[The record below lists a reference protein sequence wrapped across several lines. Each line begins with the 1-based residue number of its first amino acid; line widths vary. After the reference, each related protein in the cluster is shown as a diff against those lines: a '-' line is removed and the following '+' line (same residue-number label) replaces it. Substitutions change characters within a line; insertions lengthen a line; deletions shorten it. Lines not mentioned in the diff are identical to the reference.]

1 MGVKNLLSCFLF
13 LCFICTTN
21 SLLAQS
27 PSASFSVN
35 NTNQCITGNSF
46 SFTNT
51 STGLL
56 TYNWD
61 FGDSTYS
68 TNTNTTK
75 VYSIAKDYN
84 VTLIATDTSGIKYYY
99 SQKITVNPLP
109 VMSFNVLAGAI
120 TGTSYNFISTSSVTS
135 GYITSYQWSFGDG
148 TTATGPNPY
157 KSYSAIG
164 TYNITLTGTTNA
176 GCTNSITTPVTINIS
191 NVANAPAAF
200 TVNTIDQCFTNNNYV
215 FTNTTPVN
223 GNEIYLWEFGDGTTA
238 TTQNAQKN
246 YSAAG
251 LYIVKL
257 TIIRNNDTSRASQQV
272 SVYPKPTVNFT
283 ALSSQSEGKSFS
295 FLSTSSVAF
304 GTPTY
309 FWDFG
314 DGSTSTLSNPTKLY
328 AATGS
333 YNVKLIVTNTT
344 GCADSS
350 TQTITTCPT
359 ITAGFTATSTGGVC
373 TYNNSY
379 SFTNTSNASSGTTSY
394 SWSFG
399 DGTTYS
405 GNTPPSK
412 SYNVFGDYVVKMVAT
427 NTNGSCIVKD
437 STTQYIT
444 IYPKPKVDYTL
455 YLNTELQT
463 LNVADT
469 LKKCFTNGNDFS
481 FISTSSI
488 GRGIMLYK
496 WDFGTTAI
504 TYRDGND
511 TFVNPR
517 IIFQTDGLY
526 PVKLKVTSLEGC
538 TDSITYYFKLV
549 TPPIPS
555 FTSIIHYS
563 TPDSLYVPSVQLN
576 NTTVYSGVSTIHY
589 EWSDGGY
596 NNATLYNTNAWNP
609 TYTKG
614 GNYTITLKAV
624 ADGIAGCENSV
635 SNNIQFYVKP
645 SAEFNIASYAY
656 DASGNPLLTFN
667 NISNLTETSPS
678 LSYLWNFGD
687 GATSN
692 AVNPIHTYSSANGI
706 TNVTLTVTNN
716 NGGLQN
722 SITHTVFVAAK
733 PTAIIG
739 VHIDTVITA
748 GGTTYYIQPK
758 NLSTI
763 PSGSIAITNWTYTIQ
778 SPIGTIASTYAS
790 GDIATGTLPTQIAIS
805 ASSTYQISINLTV
818 TSNLGMTDATT
829 AIVGSATNSGYTTF
843 SNTPISNTLP
853 SLSNVLSVNNR
864 TAALTTVP
872 LVIYPNPA
880 QSFINVN
887 FAPGSTKYAT
897 INIYTTT
904 GALLLSQKEIINN
917 IIYHKAKVNVSA
929 LQKGNYFIEII
940 DATLNKIGS
949 ALLKKE

>member
-1 MGVKNLLSCFLF
+1 MRAKNLLYYFLF
-13 LCFICTTN
+13 FCFITIAN
-21 SLLAQS
+21 SSLAQS
-27 PSASFSVN
+27 PNVSFTVN
-35 NTNQCITGNSF
+35 NTSQCLIGNSF
-46 SFTNT
+46 SFNNT
-51 STGLL
+51 STGIL

-61 FGDSTYS
+61 FGDSTYA
-68 TNTNTTK
+68 TNTNVTK
-75 VYSIAKDYN
+75 VYTIAKDYN
-84 VTLIATDTSGIKYYY
+84 VTLIATDTAGIKYYY
-99 SQKITVNPLP
+99 SQKVTVNPLP
-109 VMSFNVLAGAI
+109 QMSFNVLPGAI

-135 GYITSYQWSFGDG
+135 GYIASYQWNFGDG
-148 TTATGPNPY
+148 TTATGTNPY

-200 TVNTIDQCFTNNNYV
+200 TVNTINQCFTNNNYV

-246 YSAAG
+246 YTAAG

-257 TIIRNNDTSRASQQV
+257 TIIRNSDTSRASQQV
-272 SVYPKPTVNFT
+272 SVYPKPTVSFT

-309 FWDFG
+309 FWNFG
-314 DGSTSTLSNPTKLY
+314 DGTTSTLSNPTKLY
-328 AATGS
+328 ATMGS
-333 YNVKLIVTNTT
+333 YNVKLVVTNTT

-350 TQTITTCPT
+350 TQTITTCPS
-359 ITAGFTATSTGGVC
+359 ITAGFNATSTNGIC

-379 SFTNTSNASSGTTSY
+379 SFTNTSSASSGTTSY
-394 SWSFG
+394 DWNFG

-405 GNTPPSK
+405 GTTPPAK
-412 SYNVFGDYVVKMVAT
+412 SYSIFGDYVVKMVAT
-427 NTNGSCIVKD
+427 NTNGFCVIKD

-444 IYPKPKVDYTL
+444 IYPKPKVDYIL

-463 LNVADT
+463 LNIADT
-469 LKKCFTNGNDFS
+469 LKKCFNNGNDFS

-488 GRGIMLYK
+488 GRGTMLYK

-555 FTSIIHYS
+555 FISVINYS
-563 TPDSLYVPSVQLN
+563 TPDSLYIPAVQLN
-576 NTTVYSGVSTIHY
+576 NTTVYNGVSTIHY

-596 NNATLYNTNAWNP
+596 NSATLYNTNSWNP
-609 TYTKG
+609 TYTRG
-614 GNYTITLKAV
+614 GNYNITLKAV
-624 ADGIAGCENSV
+624 ADGIAGCANSV
-635 SNNIQFYVKP
+635 SNNIQIYIKP
-645 SAEFNIASYAY
+645 SAVFNIASYEY
-656 DASGNPLLTFN
+656 DANRNPVLTFN
-667 NISNLTETSPS
+667 NTSSVTETSPS

-687 GATSN
+687 GTTSN
-692 AVNPIHTYSSANGI
+692 TANPTHTYTSANGT

-722 SITHTVFVAAK
+722 SVTHTSFIAAK

-748 GGTTYYIQPK
+748 GGTTYYIHPK

-763 PSGSIAITNWTYTIQ
+763 TSGNIAMANWTYTIQ
-778 SPIGTIASTYAS
+778 SPIGTIALTYAS
-790 GDIATGTLPTQIAIS
+790 GNILPGTLPTPIAIS
-805 ASSTYQISINLTV
+805 ASSSYQITINLTA
-818 TSNLGMTDATT
+818 TSNLGITNTT
-829 AIVGSATNSGYTTF
+829 IAIVGSSTNSGYTTF
-843 SNTPISNTLP
+843 NNIPISGSLP
-853 SLSNVLSVNNR
+853 TVLSVNNK
-864 TAALTTVP
+864 TTALTTVP
-872 LVIYPNPA
+872 LTIYPNPA

-887 FAPGSTKYAT
+887 FAPGSTQFAT

-904 GALLLSQKEIINN
+904 GVLIKSQKETISN
-917 IIYHKAKVNVSA
+917 IIYHNAKVNVSS
-929 LQKGNYFIEII
+929 LQKGNYVIEIT
-940 DATLNKIGS
+940 DATLNKIGT
-949 ALLKKE
+949 ALLIKE